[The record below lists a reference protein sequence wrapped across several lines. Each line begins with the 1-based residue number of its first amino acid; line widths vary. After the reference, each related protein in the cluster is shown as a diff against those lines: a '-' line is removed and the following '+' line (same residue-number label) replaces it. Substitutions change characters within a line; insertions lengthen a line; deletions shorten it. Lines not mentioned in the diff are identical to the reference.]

1 MKRTMKKITAM
12 IIVAG
17 MLLTAMPY
25 ADYQNVNAKTTT
37 PKCPANKGSE
47 TKTTTTKCPANKG
60 SKAKT
65 TTPKCP
71 ANKGSK
77 TNKIYLYKSGTKS
90 SKKTKTIRV
99 YQTKQLYFKGMG
111 KAKKIKWKSSKKKVA
126 KVSKQGILTGLKTGK
141 TTVTAKVKKTKYQIK
156 IKVKKPLKIKG
167 ESVGGSQLKQGI
179 FINDYYA
186 SDKNTLIS
194 PTSINIALGM
204 VLNGA
209 KGNVFCPSNVERN
222 QQVYVT
228 PKSEVEKYLGN
239 KVDKYNEYA
248 KKIMDAKDNSTL
260 KIANS
265 IWYKSGIK
273 LSDTFENAVKKYY
286 YATTNEIPFDNTGA
300 EQINKW
306 VNDNTDGMI
315 DKIIDNIDKSAY
327 AYILNATLFNGK
339 WTWKFD
345 TSDVKSKKFK
355 KFNGKKVNVEMMEEE
370 SNSYYENDYALAFE
384 KTYEKDKKY
393 SFIGILPKAKGSF
406 KLENLNIEE
415 LLKKKKKDQVQ
426 IGIPKFEYAWKNNIK
441 SSLVSAG
448 VKEIFNKY
456 IPALNP
462 MFDDTD
468 SSNKYVDEIIHSTAI
483 EMNTDGTKAAAVTA
497 AVVKETSI
505 RMCSN
510 KILLDRPFA
519 YIIKNNKTGEILFI
533 GKVVDPTLK

>member
-1 MKRTMKKITAM
+1 M

-25 ADYQNVNAKTTT
+25 AGYQNVDAKTITT
-37 PKCPANKGSE
+37 KSPANKGSK

-60 SKAKT
+60 SKTKT
-65 TTPKCP
+65 TTTKCP

-141 TTVTAKVKKTKYQIK
+141 TTVTAKVKKAKYQIK

-194 PTSINIALGM
+194 PTSINMALGM

-209 KGNVFCPSNVERN
+209 KGNVFCPSNTERN

-239 KVDKYNEYA
+239 KVDKYNDYA

-286 YATTNEIPFDNTGA
+286 YATTNEITFDNTGA

-315 DKIIDNIDKSAY
+315 DKIIDNIDKSDY

-462 MFDDTD
+462 MFDDAD

>member
-1 MKRTMKKITAM
+1 MLKQSQRNPLQIREAKRK
-12 IIVAG
+12 
-17 MLLTAMPY
+17 LQQ
-25 ADYQNVNAKTTT
+25 QNAQQTREAKRKLQQRNA
-37 PKCPANKGSE
+37 
-47 TKTTTTKCPANKG
+47 
-60 SKAKT
+60 
-65 TTPKCP
+65 
-71 ANKGSK
+71 
-77 TNKIYLYKSGTKS
+77 L
-90 SKKTKTIRV
+90 
-99 YQTKQLYFKGMG
+99 QTKEAKQIRYISTSQELKVAKKLKPYEYIKQSSFILKVWG
-111 KAKKIKWKSSKKKVA
+111 KQKKIKWKSSKKKVA

-141 TTVTAKVKKTKYQIK
+141 TTVTAKVKKAKYQIK

-194 PTSINIALGM
+194 PTSINMALGM

-209 KGNVFCPSNVERN
+209 KGNVFCPSNTERN

-239 KVDKYNEYA
+239 KVDKYNDYA

-286 YATTNEIPFDNTGA
+286 YATTNEITFDNTGA

-315 DKIIDNIDKSAY
+315 DKIIDNIDKSDY

-462 MFDDTD
+462 MFDDAD

>member
-1 MKRTMKKITAM
+1 
-12 IIVAG
+12 
-17 MLLTAMPY
+17 MLRA
-25 ADYQNVNAKTTT
+25 
-37 PKCPANKGSE
+37 
-47 TKTTTTKCPANKG
+47 
-60 SKAKT
+60 
-65 TTPKCP
+65 
-71 ANKGSK
+71 
-77 TNKIYLYKSGTKS
+77 
-90 SKKTKTIRV
+90 
-99 YQTKQLYFKGMG
+99 
-111 KAKKIKWKSSKKKVA
+111 
-126 KVSKQGILTGLKTGK
+126 
-141 TTVTAKVKKTKYQIK
+141 
-156 IKVKKPLKIKG
+156 
-167 ESVGGSQLKQGI
+167 
-179 FINDYYA
+179 
-186 SDKNTLIS
+186 
-194 PTSINIALGM
+194 
-204 VLNGA
+204 
-209 KGNVFCPSNVERN
+209 
-222 QQVYVT
+222 
-228 PKSEVEKYLGN
+228 
-239 KVDKYNEYA
+239 
-248 KKIMDAKDNSTL
+248 
-260 KIANS
+260 
-265 IWYKSGIK
+265 
-273 LSDTFENAVKKYY
+273 
-286 YATTNEIPFDNTGA
+286 
-300 EQINKW
+300 
-306 VNDNTDGMI
+306 
-315 DKIIDNIDKSAY
+315 
-327 AYILNATLFNGK
+327 
-339 WTWKFD
+339 
-345 TSDVKSKKFK
+345 KKFK

-462 MFDDTD
+462 MFDDAD

>member
-1 MKRTMKKITAM
+1 M

-17 MLLTAMPY
+17 MLLTVMPY
-25 ADYQNVNAKTTT
+25 VGYQNVNAKTTT
-37 PKCPANKGSE
+37 TKCLANKGSK
-47 TKTTTTKCPANKG
+47 TKTTTTKCPVNKG
-60 SKAKT
+60 NKTKT
-65 TTPKCP
+65 TTTKCP

-194 PTSINIALGM
+194 PTSINMALGM

-239 KVDKYNEYA
+239 KLDKYNDYA

-265 IWYKSGIK
+265 IWHKSGIK

-300 EQINKW
+300 DQINKW

-426 IGIPKFEYAWKNNIK
+426 IGIPKFQYAWKNNIK

-462 MFDDTD
+462 MFDDAD

-497 AVVKETSI
+497 AVAKATSI
-505 RMCSN
+505 RTCSN

>member
-1 MKRTMKKITAM
+1 M

-25 ADYQNVNAKTTT
+25 AGYQNVNAKTTT
-37 PKCPANKGSE
+37 TKCPANKGSK

-65 TTPKCP
+65 TTTKCP

-194 PTSINIALGM
+194 PTSINMALGM

-209 KGNVFCPSNVERN
+209 KGNVFCPSNAERN

-239 KVDKYNEYA
+239 KVDKYNDYA

-355 KFNGKKVNVEMMEEE
+355 KFNGKKVNVEMMQEE

-462 MFDDTD
+462 MFDDAD

-497 AVVKETSI
+497 VVAKETSI
-505 RMCSN
+505 RTCSN